1 MTIAIEPLGKQH
13 DRTTFSCGQAD
24 LDDWFQRRASQDE
37 RRDMARVFVA
47 VDSDLGVIGFYSL
60 SSFALAIND
69 LPEEI
74 VRRLP
79 RYDAVPAALVGRLA
93 RDLRGR
99 GRGVGDMLVADAIR
113 RILDAGRSLAV
124 FAIVVDAKD
133 GRARAFYESFGFTPF
148 VSRPLRLY
156 LPIAAATKAFQRTTA

>member
-1 MTIAIEPLGKQH
+1 
-13 DRTTFSCGQAD
+13 
-24 LDDWFQRRASQDE
+24 
-37 RRDMARVFVA
+37 MARVFVA

-93 RDLRGR
+93 RDLRVR

-124 FAIVVDAKD
+124 FGIVVDAKD
-133 GRARAFYESFGFTPF
+133 ERARAFYESFGFTPF

-156 LPIAAATKAFQRTTA
+156 LPIAAATKAFQRTTP